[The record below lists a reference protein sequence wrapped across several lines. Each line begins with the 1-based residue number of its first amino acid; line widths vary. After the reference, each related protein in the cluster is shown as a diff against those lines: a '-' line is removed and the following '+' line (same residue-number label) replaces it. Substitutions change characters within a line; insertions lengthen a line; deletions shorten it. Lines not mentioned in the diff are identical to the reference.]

1 MPKIKIYPDSKDLI
15 DLFEKSYPCSPDEF
29 ENELNINNAEIVL
42 SSTNIEELSAPLSHS
57 KKDANIMKTLIRIEK
72 MPIRFISE
80 SKIVFLELNEAV
92 HAFNEE
98 REYLQINPFVSRFD
112 ETLSDDGL
120 PPTKIYINYG
130 LAETVFDLWRAGFD
144 FKGLK
149 GYAPKYRR
157 LFEIER
163 NIPDKPN
170 LRKEFTYVVD
180 RNLKSNKLEIPPQ
193 RLKSF
198 AEWIYK
204 EPKRCPSL
212 RIGYEVH
219 HNMVKD
225 RKSIPQD
232 STMDDLNYA
241 NYIPYVDLISFDRR
255 MYHYIKQTCLNEKL
269 GYEKCLYKNVSEI
282 FAVLKKGKE

>member
-15 DLFEKSYPCSPDEF
+15 DLFGKSYPCSPDEF
-29 ENELNINNAEIVL
+29 ENKLNINDAEIVL

-57 KKDANIMKTLIRIEK
+57 KECANIMKKLIRIEE

-80 SKIVFLELNEAV
+80 SKVVFLELNEAV

-98 REYLQINPFVSRFD
+98 REYSQINPFVSRFD
-112 ETLSDDGL
+112 ETLSYDGL
-120 PPTKIYINYG
+120 PPTKNYIGYG
-130 LAETVFDLWRAGFD
+130 LAETVFDLWQAGFD

-163 NIPDKPN
+163 SISDKPN
-170 LRKEFTYVVD
+170 LREEFTPVVD
-180 RNLKSNKLEIPPQ
+180 MGLRSNELEIPPE

-212 RIGYEVH
+212 RIGYGVY

-225 RKSIPQD
+225 SKSIPED

-241 NYIPYVDLISFDRR
+241 NYIPYVDFISFDRR
-255 MYHYIKQTCLNEKL
+255 MYHYIMQTCVNEKL
-269 GYEKCLYKNVSEI
+269 GHERGIYKNLSEI
-282 FAVLKKGKE
+282 FAVLEKRKE

>member
-29 ENELNINNAEIVL
+29 ENELNINDAEIVL
-42 SSTNIEELSAPLSHS
+42 SSTNIEELSAPLSYS

-80 SKIVFLELNEAV
+80 SKIAFLELNEAV

-112 ETLSDDGL
+112 ETLSVNGL
-120 PPTKIYINYG
+120 PPTKDYISYG
-130 LAETVFDLWRAGFD
+130 LPETVFDLWQAGFD

-149 GYAPKYRR
+149 GYALKLRR

-163 NIPDKPN
+163 SIANKPN
-170 LRKEFTYVVD
+170 LNEEFMQAVD
-180 RNLKSNKLEIPPQ
+180 RKLKSSKLEILP
-193 RLKSF
+193 RNLKSF

-212 RIGYEVH
+212 RIGYEVY

-225 RKSIPQD
+225 RKSIPED
-232 STMDDLNYA
+232 STMDDLCHA
-241 NYIPYVDLISFDRR
+241 NYIPYVDFISFDRR
-255 MYHYIKQTCLNEKL
+255 MYHYIKQTCLNENL
-269 GYEKCLYKNVSEI
+269 GYERGLYKNLSEI